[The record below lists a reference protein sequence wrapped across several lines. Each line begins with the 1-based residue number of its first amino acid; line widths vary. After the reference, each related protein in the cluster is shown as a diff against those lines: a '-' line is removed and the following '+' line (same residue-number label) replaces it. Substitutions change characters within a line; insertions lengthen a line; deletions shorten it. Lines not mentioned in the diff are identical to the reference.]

1 MTFEEAEPFQKDLKR
16 LAKDFNTI
24 RDDLQVLKKVLRV
37 SPESRPPISIE
48 LNGLDLEPI
57 ITKVNKMPCRSLPGQ
72 GANTGLKIIYAY
84 YPKEER
90 IVFIEL
96 FFKGYKNSA
105 DLERIIEYIGNE

>member
-1 MTFEEAEPFQKDLKR
+1 MTFEEVEPFQKDIKR

-24 RDDLQVLKKVLRV
+24 RDDLKVLKKVLGV

-72 GANTGLKIIYAY
+72 GANTGLKLIYAY
-84 YPKEER
+84 YKEEQR
-90 IVFIEL
+90 IVFIEI
-96 FFKGYKNSA
+96 FFKGNKNSA
-105 DLERIIEYIGNE
+105 DLERIVKYLG